1 MGIALSLHPL
11 YRLMI
16 SSSAPGKI
24 ILFGEHAVVYGRPA
38 IAVPVHVVRAK
49 ATIIELKD
57 EDDGIILVEAPNI
70 NLSTWMADLDDD
82 HPLRLCIQLTLNALK
97 IVEHSPFKL
106 RITST
111 IPIASGMG
119 SSAAISV
126 STIRALSQHFDKNIE
141 VEIQSKIAFEVERI
155 HHGTPSGIDNTVV
168 TYGQPVYFRRGEDPQ
183 VIIPGEPM
191 HFLVANTGIQSQ
203 TTQAVG
209 EVRERWIQ
217 NENYYEAIFD
227 QISDLS
233 ELAKRAITSGQISV
247 VGPLMNQNQ
256 VLLEALGVS
265 SSEIEHLVKHAQEAG
280 AFGAKLSGA
289 GQGGNIIVL
298 IKPDQEKIITEALRR
313 AGAEKI
319 ISTRINP

>member
-1 MGIALSLHPL
+1 
-11 YRLMI
+11 MI

-38 IAVPVHVVRAK
+38 IAVPVHEVRAK
-49 ATIIELKD
+49 ATISELKD

-70 NLSTWMADLDDD
+70 NLSEKMADLNDD
-82 HPLRLCIQLTLNALK
+82 HPLRKCIQLTLNALK
-97 IVEHSPFKL
+97 IEEHSPFKL

-141 VEIQSKIAFEVERI
+141 IEIQSKIAFEIERI

-183 VIIPGEPM
+183 VIIPGEPL

-203 TTQAVG
+203 TAQVVG

-233 ELAKRAITSGQISV
+233 NLAKRAITSGPISV
-247 VGPLMNQNQ
+247 VGPLINQNQ
-256 VLLEALGVS
+256 LLLEALGVS
-265 SSEIEHLVKHAQEAG
+265 SPEIELMVKHAQEAG

-298 IKPDQEKIITEALRR
+298 IEPDQEKIITEALHR
-313 AGAEKI
+313 AGAKKI